1 MFSSGRAKTIRI
13 RQRILRKYSEVKKK
27 TLLYQTWKST
37 GIFKYVSL
45 RDTVPIMR
53 KRKGLFF
60 FLKRLVTIL
69 SLARPPGTL
78 KASYTRLTAFIKV
91 KSSQRSTCGTS
102 PAYPLRDSWHIS
114 KAFTGTFHF
123 SRLVVMVLTSSH
135 DSYPAFFLSFST
147 VHLQIGFGLPLLLFS
162 TGAQVMAALQSL
174 FWSCI
179 IVYIRS
185 SLIYAVSPLN
195 SKVSCPLFLVALQY

>member
-1 MFSSGRAKTIRI
+1 MFSCGWAKTIRI

-27 TLLYQTWKST
+27 KKHFCARHGKALEFLS
-37 GIFKYVSL
+37 ISL

-53 KRKGLFF
+53 TREGLFF

-78 KASYTRLTAFIKV
+78 KASSTRLTAFVKV
-91 KSSQRSTCGTS
+91 NSCQRSTCGTS

-114 KAFTGTFHF
+114 KAFTETFHF
-123 SRLVVMVLTSSH
+123 SRLPVMVLTSSH
-135 DSYPAFFLSFST
+135 DSYPAFFLSFSS
-147 VHLQIGFGLPLLLFS
+147 VRLQVVFGLHLLLFPS
-162 TGAQVMAALQSL
+162 GAQVMAVLQSL

-179 IVYIRS
+179 IVYIR
-185 SLIYAVSPLN
+185 
-195 SKVSCPLFLVALQY
+195 

>member
-1 MFSSGRAKTIRI
+1 
-13 RQRILRKYSEVKKK
+13 
-27 TLLYQTWKST
+27 
-37 GIFKYVSL
+37 
-45 RDTVPIMR
+45 MR
-53 KRKGLFF
+53 KREGLSFF
-60 FLKRLVTIL
+60 WKRLVTIL

-91 KSSQRSTCGTS
+91 NSSQRSTCGTS

-147 VHLQIGFGLPLLLFS
+147 VHLQVVFGLPLLLFP

-185 SLIYAVSPLN
+185 SLIYAVSPLY
-195 SKVSCPLFLVALQY
+195 SKVSCPLFLVALQYWHAIAQLWSSSCFWAPSFLSFL

>member
-1 MFSSGRAKTIRI
+1 
-13 RQRILRKYSEVKKK
+13 
-27 TLLYQTWKST
+27 
-37 GIFKYVSL
+37 
-45 RDTVPIMR
+45 MR
-53 KRKGLFF
+53 KREGLSFF
-60 FLKRLVTIL
+60 WKRLVTIL

-91 KSSQRSTCGTS
+91 NSSQRSTCGTS
-102 PAYPLRDSWHIS
+102 TCGTSPANPLRDSWHIS

-147 VHLQIGFGLPLLLFS
+147 VHLQVVFGLPLLLFP
-162 TGAQVMAALQSL
+162 TGAQVTAALQSL

-185 SLIYAVSPLN
+185 SLIYAVSPLY
-195 SKVSCPLFLVALQY
+195 SKVSCPLFLVALQYWHAIAQLWSSSSFWAPSFLSFL

>member
-1 MFSSGRAKTIRI
+1 
-13 RQRILRKYSEVKKK
+13 
-27 TLLYQTWKST
+27 
-37 GIFKYVSL
+37 
-45 RDTVPIMR
+45 MR

-60 FLKRLVTIL
+60 FLKILVTIL

-91 KSSQRSTCGTS
+91 NSSQRSTCGTS

-147 VHLQIGFGLPLLLFS
+147 VHLQVGFGLPLLLFS
-162 TGAQVMAALQSL
+162 TGAQVMAALPRVAVLVMYYSIYTIISHLRCFTTLLKGFMPALSSGSSVLTCHCSTLFFFVFLSAIVSL
-174 FWSCI
+174 VL
-179 IVYIRS
+179 VYLFRCVFYP
-185 SLIYAVSPLN
+185 SLI
-195 SKVSCPLFLVALQY
+195 LVL